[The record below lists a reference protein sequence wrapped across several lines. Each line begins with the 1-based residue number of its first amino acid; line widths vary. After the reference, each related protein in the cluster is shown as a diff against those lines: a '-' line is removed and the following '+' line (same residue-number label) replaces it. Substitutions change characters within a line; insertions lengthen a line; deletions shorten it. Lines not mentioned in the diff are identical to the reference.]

1 MPKCLEMTMNM
12 TAKSEFQ
19 PPSGSYESR
28 GTVEQFL
35 DNGLDPPALR
45 RVADDPFAGHQA
57 QLTDEPEDVV
67 HQGSTGHD
75 ELIRG
80 ANLPEGNLSRSMS
93 VFISE

>member
-1 MPKCLEMTMNM
+1 M

-67 HQGSTGHD
+67 HQSGTGHD
-75 ELIRG
+75 ELIRSK
-80 ANLPEGNLSRSMS
+80 LSRGNLSRSMS